1 MSIYFWRE
9 NERPY
14 GCFSQWYISSF
25 TDGEST
31 FNCCE
36 QYMMFIKAIL
46 FNDYDIADKIM
57 NEKLPKNQK
66 MLGRKVKNFNH
77 DKWNFY
83 KESIVYM
90 ANYYKFTQ
98 NKELKKILLSTK
110 YNIYEASPYDKIW
123 GIGIT
128 KRQAEN
134 GFKHNGQNL
143 LGIALMNVRND
154 LIKEQK

>member
-1 MSIYFWRE
+1 MTVYFWRE

-14 GCFSQWYISSF
+14 GCFSQWYFSPF
-25 TDGEST
+25 TDGELT

-46 FNDYDIADKIM
+46 FNDYDIANKIM

-66 MLGRKVKNFNH
+66 KLGRKVKNFNP

-98 NKELKKILLSTK
+98 NDELKKILLSTK
-110 YNIYEASPYDKIW
+110 CNIYEASPYDKIW

>member
-14 GCFSQWYISSF
+14 GCFGQWYISSF

-36 QYMMFIKAIL
+36 QYDVYKSNI

-66 MLGRKVKNFNH
+66 CWDERLRTLIMISGIFIKKVLFVQQIIINL
-77 DKWNFY
+77 
-83 KESIVYM
+83 
-90 ANYYKFTQ
+90 Q

-110 YNIYEASPYDKIW
+110 YNIYEASPYDNIC
-123 GIGIT
+123 
-128 KRQAEN
+128 
-134 GFKHNGQNL
+134 
-143 LGIALMNVRND
+143 
-154 LIKEQK
+154 